1 MRTSGGH
8 SEHMRTLETMSHG
21 HYKHWSR
28 QHNSYFTPAM
38 RETCWLVCKSD
49 NLQIPSSQ
57 ESSGSV
63 QRSLSVDISQDYRVL
78 LVVKSENMT
87 QGDNNNGTM

>member
-1 MRTSGGH
+1 MVTTDTGAANITH
-8 SEHMRTLETMSHG
+8 TLLL
-21 HYKHWSR
+21 
-28 QHNSYFTPAM
+28 AM

-78 LVVKSENMT
+78 LVVKSENVT

>member
-1 MRTSGGH
+1 MATTDTGAANITH
-8 SEHMRTLETMSHG
+8 TLLL
-21 HYKHWSR
+21 
-28 QHNSYFTPAM
+28 AM

-78 LVVKSENMT
+78 LVVKSEIVT

>member
-1 MRTSGGH
+1 MATTDTGAANITH
-8 SEHMRTLETMSHG
+8 TLLL
-21 HYKHWSR
+21 
-28 QHNSYFTPAM
+28 AM

-63 QRSLSVDISQDYRVL
+63 QRSLSVDISQDTGYRVL
-78 LVVKSENMT
+78 LVVKSENVT

>member
-1 MRTSGGH
+1 MVTTDTGAANITH
-8 SEHMRTLETMSHG
+8 TLLL
-21 HYKHWSR
+21 
-28 QHNSYFTPAM
+28 AM

>member
-1 MRTSGGH
+1 MVTTDTGAANITH
-8 SEHMRTLETMSHG
+8 TLLL
-21 HYKHWSR
+21 
-28 QHNSYFTPAM
+28 AM

-78 LVVKSENMT
+78 LVVKSEIVT

>member
-1 MRTSGGH
+1 MVTTDTVAANITH
-8 SEHMRTLETMSHG
+8 TLHL
-21 HYKHWSR
+21 
-28 QHNSYFTPAM
+28 AM

>member
-1 MRTSGGH
+1 MVTTDTGAANITH
-8 SEHMRTLETMSHG
+8 TLLL
-21 HYKHWSR
+21 
-28 QHNSYFTPAM
+28 AM

-63 QRSLSVDISQDYRVL
+63 QRSLSVDISQDYSTVQGVT
-78 LVVKSENMT
+78 VVKSENVT